1 MKLALRTA
9 PKFVLT
15 VIPALATA
23 AIAALPTQAATFS
36 FARADAEISNFN
48 QIPLGTD
55 ATTNTQATSVFL
67 SPNAAIATVADAQ
80 AAFITQPV
88 NPVNLAFNFATAQ
101 SQGSGD
107 AYLGQGNS
115 LATVLGTFSI
125 SPNNTFSFS
134 FAARLALKT
143 SVDNPEAETAN
154 AWGSIVFRL
163 FDSNTGNLL
172 DTFGLTGQSTSQGTP
187 VFQAFSNNSNV
198 AISPSL
204 DADKTFFVEFGG
216 VYSRPFNAGVNLTL
230 EEVKT
235 VAVQAEA
242 VPEPSTVGGVALV
255 VMALARKAYSRAQ
268 RKKAASA
275 L

>member
-88 NPVNLAFNFATAQ
+88 NPANLAFNFATAQ

-125 SPNNTFSFS
+125 SPKNTFSFS
-134 FAARLALKT
+134 FAARLGLKT

-187 VFQAFSNNSNV
+187 VFQAFSNNSNF

-204 DADKTFFVEFGG
+204 DTDKTFFVEFGG
-216 VYSRPFNAGVNLTL
+216 VYLVRREYRPPLWWRMKG
-230 EEVKT
+230 
-235 VAVQAEA
+235 EA
-242 VPEPSTVGGVALV
+242 MT
-255 VMALARKAYSRAQ
+255 K
-268 RKKAASA
+268 
-275 L
+275 